1 MKRLKTTLRDLR
13 ALFLTRIT
21 VQTIAERLFTVPAG
35 QQSVDAQARL
45 NERDFD
51 TAGVQS
57 GSALIGY
64 VQAADLNHGL
74 VRNHLKRFT
83 SGDTLGA
90 GQSLLLVLGNLTERS
105 WVFIS
110 NGQSVDGIVTR
121 GDLQKAPVRMYLF
134 ALISVLEMQ
143 LLRIIRVRYPNDDWK
158 RFLGPKR
165 LEKAKVIFQA
175 RRHANAAIDLLDCIP
190 LADKNTIV
198 VKANDLRIG
207 LGFIDPVEARKFF
220 ERLEDLRNDIAHSNE
235 IPSHRWKSIGG
246 LAERSERVLER
257 CEKFAITKMPS
268 AVVSM

>member
-1 MKRLKTTLRDLR
+1 VKRLKTTLRDLR

-57 GSALIGY
+57 GSAVIGY
-64 VQAADLNHGL
+64 VRAADLNRGL
-74 VRNHLKRFT
+74 VRNHLKQFT

>member
-21 VQTIAERLFTVPAG
+21 VQTIAERLFTVPAA

-57 GSALIGY
+57 GSAVIGY
-64 VQAADLNHGL
+64 VRAADLTHGL
-74 VRNHLKRFT
+74 VRNHLKQFT

-90 GQSLLLVLGNLTERS
+90 AQPLLFVLSNLKERA
-105 WVFIS
+105 WLFIR

-121 GDLQKAPVRMYLF
+121 GDLQKIPVRMYLF
-134 ALISVLEMQ
+134 AIISVLEMQ
-143 LLRIIRVRYPNDDWK
+143 LLRIIRVRYPNDDWG
-158 RFLGPKR
+158 RFLSPDR
-165 LEKAKVIFQA
+165 LAKAQAIFQA
-175 RRHANAAIDLLDCIP
+175 RQHANAAIDLLDCIQ

-207 LGFIDPVEARKFF
+207 LGFVDPVEARKFF
-220 ERLEDLRNDIAHSNE
+220 EHLEDLRNDIAHSHD
-235 IPSHRWKSIGG
+235 IASHRWRSISG

-257 CEKFAITKMPS
+257 CEKFAIT
-268 AVVSM
+268 